1 MVYTIVTALDATE
14 PSFHAFDFAVDLV
27 SNLKEYQL
35 FVVYVTALNKTS
47 RFPYLD
53 HLDKVYNLEIREE
66 AERAINLCKKY
77 LKKFDDMV
85 TFSLTFIIT
94 TIFFFFFHDF
104 CLQVKY
110 TD

>member
-47 RFPYLD
+47 RFPYLC
-53 HLDKVYNLEIREE
+53 VGTS
-66 AERAINLCKKY
+66 
-77 LKKFDDMV
+77 F
-85 TFSLTFIIT
+85 FLTFTFIYSFT
-94 TIFFFFFHDF
+94 SLF
-104 CLQVKY
+104 LLSLEGGNRKG
-110 TD
+110 